1 MDKLFSWAF
10 KKRDAAPTT
19 SCPAKEKAL
28 VPGSGS
34 FLPKIIKPMGADMA
48 LTVSSVYRAV
58 ELRAKTEAQFQ
69 PQYQKL
75 NRSGGNFVQ
84 DMYGIGKRINY
95 LLQVSPN
102 PIMSAATFWEQMVI
116 SRLLTGNALAYIER
130 DQWGDPYYIWVAML
144 GGYNPITNTYNLTYA
159 TDMGIFNRVDI
170 PARDVLHLPNTYRA
184 PEGYL
189 GISTIRF
196 MFDTLSLIKTES
208 AQALDTAA
216 KGGRMKL
223 LVGEG
228 ANGNLAPIGNGLY
241 DPETLD
247 NYAKEIQSKL
257 YTDDVVAIRAIDK
270 VTNISMTAKDMQLLE
285 LINASQDDVSRYFGT
300 PRPLLMLDT
309 NSHYTTPTNATL
321 EYMTRT
327 IQPDILEIEQECT
340 RKLLKESDFGMR
352 RIHLCEQPLLRLDK
366 EAQAKVDEINL
377 RTGAKTVNEIRQQYD
392 LPAVDDG
399 DIVYV
404 STNLAE
410 LGSEKLSAVASGGR
424 PSEDNT
430 NQEGGEQ

>member
-228 ANGNLAPIGNGLY
+228 ANGNLAPICNGLY

-247 NYAKEIQSKL
+247 NY
-257 YTDDVVAIRAIDK
+257 
-270 VTNISMTAKDMQLLE
+270 AKDMQLLE

-392 LPAVDDG
+392 LPAVDGG